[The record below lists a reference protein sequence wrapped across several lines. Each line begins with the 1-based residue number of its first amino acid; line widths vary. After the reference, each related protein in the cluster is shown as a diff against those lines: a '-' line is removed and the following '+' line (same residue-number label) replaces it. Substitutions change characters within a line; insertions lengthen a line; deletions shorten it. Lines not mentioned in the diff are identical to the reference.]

1 MTRIALLVL
10 AVFLLA
16 PALAACGSGDDEGEE
31 AAGGG
36 GNSTTIEIVGT
47 EFALEP
53 AMVELDAPGTYTFVF
68 RNEGGTVH
76 ALEVDGHG
84 VEEETE
90 EIGAGETAE
99 LTVELAEAGE
109 YELYCPV
116 GNHREQGME
125 GTVVVGGAAGT
136 TTHETTTDGDGED
149 DDSGGSGD
157 DDSDYRY

>member
-1 MTRIALLVL
+1 MMRLALLAFL
-10 AVFLLA
+10 ALV
-16 PALAACGSGDDEGEE
+16 LAACGSAGDDEDGSGTPAGE
-31 AAGGG
+31 GGQ
-36 GNSTTIEIVGT
+36 TIEIVGT

-136 TTHETTTDGDGED
+136 TTHETTTDGDGDD

>member
-1 MTRIALLVL
+1 MTRIALVVLAALVL
-10 AVFLLA
+10 VPAV
-16 PALAACGSGDDEGEE
+16 AACGSGDDGDQG
-31 AAGGG
+31 AGGG
-36 GNSTTIEIVGT
+36 GGDASTVEIVGT
-47 EFALEP
+47 EFALDP
-53 AMVELDAPGTYTFVF
+53 ARVEVDAPGTYTFVF

-116 GNHREQGME
+116 GNHRDQGME
-125 GTVVVGGAAGT
+125 GTLVVGAAGT
-136 TTHETTTDGDGED
+136 TTHETTTGDD